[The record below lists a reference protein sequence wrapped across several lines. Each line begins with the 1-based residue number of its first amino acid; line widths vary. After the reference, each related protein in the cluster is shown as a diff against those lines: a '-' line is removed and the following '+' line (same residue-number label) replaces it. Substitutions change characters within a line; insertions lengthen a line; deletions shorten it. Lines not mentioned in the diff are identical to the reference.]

1 MKLVLNENALMFHD
15 DCPSLT
21 DHEYSYSLYIC
32 LSLYASV
39 HRAYMQIV
47 TKYIHFIVIDTLYE
61 KRSLLDRFETM
72 TRITLIIGNFIKILE
87 VCIINWSTGISCVCL
102 CWQVIVAERRSK
114 ACILWVC
121 SYIGTFNLH
130 LRKI

>member
-87 VCIINWSTGISCVCL
+87 VCIIN
-102 CWQVIVAERRSK
+102 
-114 ACILWVC
+114 
-121 SYIGTFNLH
+121 
-130 LRKI
+130 